1 VNKPSVRQ
9 QQRSKVLPRMRSW
22 TGYQRS
28 LLRIAG
34 MACRLDRYE
43 ERCRRPTLVLR
54 FFWVVA
60 PVATTA
66 KRGPVALSPLLT
78 PTRSSLKAS
87 SFVSSLNLAEKSS
100 KWRYTTGDARVALS
114 STSTLH
120 STNDE
125 DLGEQQA
132 RGVAEHHRP
141 EEDGVAALGDGAVQ
155 HSTSEGGDEHERCAQ
170 HCQIE

>member
-1 VNKPSVRQ
+1 M
-9 QQRSKVLPRMRSW
+9 PRFN
-22 TGYQRS
+22 
-28 LLRIAG
+28 
-34 MACRLDRYE
+34 RYD
-43 ERCRRPTLVLR
+43 ERCRQPTLALH

-60 PVATTA
+60 RVATTA

-87 SFVSSLNLAEKSS
+87 SFVSSLNLDEKASN
-100 KWRYTTGDARVALS
+100 WRYTTGGARVALKH
-114 STSTLH
+114 LH
-120 STNDE
+120 ASFYNDE

-155 HSTSEGGDEHERCAQ
+155 HSTSEGGDEHQRCAQ
-170 HCQIE
+170 QCQIE